1 VFPTADFAQS
11 PEIACE
17 VFVAA
22 TFHPAEFER
31 VTCLIVSLAKSFAHP
46 SWP

>member
-31 VTCLIVSLAKSFAHP
+31 VRWPSFSMASSFAHP